1 MIYYEIAYGGDT
13 PKDPTEE
20 SNVFDSDNPFTITK
34 KTTIKA
40 YAVKD
45 GMESQIVTFTYEVSE
60 KLSTPTPSIDTG
72 SVVASGTVIG
82 LKAEKDATIYYT
94 VDGSDPKKT
103 DNQKVLVGDRVI
115 ISGKAGD
122 VVSVRAYAAKTGY
135 SDSEV
140 GYYSYSISSYE
151 GGYLRR

>member
-1 MIYYEIAYGGDT
+1 
-13 PKDPTEE
+13 
-20 SNVFDSDNPFTITK
+20 
-34 KTTIKA
+34 
-40 YAVKD
+40 
-45 GMESQIVTFTYEVSE
+45 MESQIVTLTYEVSE

-115 ISGKAGD
+115 ISGKTGD

-135 SDSEV
+135 SD
-140 GYYSYSISSYE
+140 
-151 GGYLRR
+151 R